1 MNEADLYEIASYGAM
16 IADKVRID
24 AYREAL
30 RRTVRPG
37 STVLDLGTGT
47 GICALIACSLGAG
60 RVYAIEPSQAIQVAR
75 EVARDSGFA
84 DRIEFIQDISTRV
97 SLPESADVMVSD
109 LRGVL
114 PLFRHHLPAIIDAR
128 RRLLAADGTMIPQ
141 RDDLYVAVVEASDS
155 YEKIVGPWTENGDG
169 IDLRAARKFVVNRWR
184 SANFDQAQLLTAP
197 EKWAS
202 LTYSGIT
209 TPNAAG
215 AVEASVERPGTAHG
229 LALWFDTVLHD
240 EIGFSTAPGQ
250 EELVYG
256 RAFFPFPEAVAL
268 AAGDAVAVQLRADLV
283 GDDYVWRWNTTLRPS
298 GAAEETRFEQSDFY
312 GDPLSQDQLRKQAG
326 DHVPTLHAA
335 ARVDLEAL
343 QLMDG
348 SATLQEI
355 AERLLDLHPDTFRDV
370 REALNFVAALSRR
383 YSK

>member
-1 MNEADLYEIASYGAM
+1 MNEPDQYDIASYGIM
-16 IADKVRID
+16 IADKVRIG
-24 AYREAL
+24 AYLEAL
-30 RRTVRPG
+30 RGAVKPG
-37 STVLDLGTGT
+37 SIVLDLGTGT

-84 DRIEFIQDISTRV
+84 DRIEFIQDISTHV

-109 LRGVL
+109 LRGIL

-128 RRLLAADGTMIPQ
+128 RRLLAADGAMIPQ
-141 RDDLYVAVVEASDS
+141 RDDLYVAVVEAADN
-155 YEKIVGPWTENGDG
+155 YEKIVGPWTEDGDG

-197 EKWAS
+197 VRWAS
-202 LTYSGIT
+202 LNYSDIT
-209 TPNAAG
+209 TANAAG
-215 AVEASVERPGTAHG
+215 TVEARVERSGTAHG

-240 EIGFSTAPGQ
+240 EVGFSNAPGQ

-268 AAGDAVAVQLRADLV
+268 AAGDAVAVRVRADLV
-283 GDDYVWRWNTTLRPS
+283 GDDYVWRWSTTLRPS
-298 GAAEETRFEQSDFY
+298 GATAEIQFEQSDFY
-312 GDPLSQDQLRKQAG
+312 GDPLSPDQLRKQAG
-326 DHVPTLHAA
+326 NHVPTLHAA
-335 ARVDLEAL
+335 ARLDLEAL
-343 QLMDG
+343 RLMDG

-355 AERLLDLHPDTFRDV
+355 AERLRDLHPGTFRDAQ
-370 REALNFVAALSRR
+370 EALNHVAALSRR
-383 YSK
+383 YSE